1 MRLFARNSLPLHANS
16 EVEDMIRQLFGLLV
30 VLLVTAS
37 VSVSAQTSL
46 AGRTYHHPNVLAD
59 MMNEATKDVDKKVAE
74 ARAKAIAKVE
84 KKKGRKLTNE
94 EIAKL
99 DAEIKKK
106 LADMEVLK
114 KGMKMAITVKF
125 KDDKNIEL
133 KQDTKVSDDA
143 LKAAGYGWLK
153 RKAMKVALAVA
164 PSSQKGTYIVKDNM
178 VIMADKD
185 NEKDTM
191 FISQDGKFLTLKLE
205 KGKNFKLIRTK

>member
-1 MRLFARNSLPLHANS
+1 MQFIRKDMRR
-16 EVEDMIRQLFGLLV
+16 RLFGLLV

-74 ARAKAIAKVE
+74 ARAKAIARVE
-84 KKKGRKLTNE
+84 KKKGRKLTDE
-94 EIAKL
+94 EVAKL

-106 LADMEVLK
+106 LADMEIMK
-114 KGMKMAITVKF
+114 KGMKMAITVEF

-153 RKAMKVALAVA
+153 RKAMKAALAVA
-164 PSSQKGTYIVKDNM
+164 PSSEKGTYIVKDNM

-191 FISQDGKFLTLKLE
+191 FISQDGKVLTIKEE
-205 KGKNFKLIRTK
+205 KGKIFKLTRTK